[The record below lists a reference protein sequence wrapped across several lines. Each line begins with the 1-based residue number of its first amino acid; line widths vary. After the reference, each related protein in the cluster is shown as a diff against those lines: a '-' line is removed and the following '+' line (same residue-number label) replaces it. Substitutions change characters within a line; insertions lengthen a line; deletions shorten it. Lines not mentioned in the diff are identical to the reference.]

1 MMLVDFF
8 TTQLKRERTNIHF
21 ILCNFFFPGYA
32 SEDSSANEV
41 NVDSSGAF
49 DLTYLK
55 FVTSAVTF
63 VAHWNRIGELY
74 VGCRE
79 LFSRVLSI

>member
-8 TTQLKRERTNIHF
+8 ITQLKHVRTNIRSIYIYIF
-21 ILCNFFFPGYA
+21 SGYA
-32 SEDSSANEV
+32 SEDKSANEV
-41 NVDSSGAF
+41 DVDSSGEF
-49 DLTYLK
+49 DLTYIK

-63 VAHWNRIGELY
+63 VAHWNRIRELY